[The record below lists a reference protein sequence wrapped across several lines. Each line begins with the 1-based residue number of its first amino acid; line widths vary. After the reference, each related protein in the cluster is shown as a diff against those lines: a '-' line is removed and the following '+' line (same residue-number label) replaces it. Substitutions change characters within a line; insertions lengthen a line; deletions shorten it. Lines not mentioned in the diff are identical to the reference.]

1 MMQSNQIKS
10 IKASD
15 LFPSHIVV
23 DWMNKGRDISFK
35 KGGLISTQRIS
46 PETVLILKS
55 GIANAY
61 QLHSDG
67 KECILG
73 LVSSGEFTDIFNI
86 FDSEESNV
94 FCRALTDVTVSAV
107 PKKKIKEVVSK
118 DPTLAIDILGYFSKR
133 YTDTI
138 NILSLVAYG
147 KVEERLIFL
156 MEKLADPS
164 YADSNWQ
171 PIPSVITHKDIAGM
185 IASTRET
192 VTSLI
197 NKLINS
203 GILRQHEDRLWIRV
217 K

>member
-1 MMQSNQIKS
+1 MQANQIKS

-15 LFPSHIVV
+15 LFPKQIVT
-23 DWMNKGRDISFK
+23 DWMNTGKDISFK
-35 KGGLISTQRIS
+35 KGELISTHLIS
-46 PETVLILKS
+46 PETTLIIKI
-55 GIANAY
+55 GTANAY
-61 QLHSDG
+61 QLRADG

-73 LVSSGEFTDIFNI
+73 MVSSGEFTDIFNI

-94 FCRALTDVTVSAV
+94 FCRALTDVTVTAIS
-107 PKKKIKEVVSK
+107 KKKIKEFVSK
-118 DPTLAIDILGYFSKR
+118 NPNLAIDILGYFSKR

-164 YADSNWQ
+164 SADSNWQ

-192 VTSLI
+192 VTLLI

-203 GILRQHEDRLWIRV
+203 GVLRQHEDRLWVRV